1 MRKRCYNFEI
11 TTKTRER
18 ERKRARGREGG
29 RERKI
34 KDIHITKINNHIAFT
49 AENFP
54 LEKFNVFA
62 LLAYENN

>member
-18 ERKRARGREGG
+18 ERKRARG